1 MQFFALIL
9 VNVAM
14 FAIFYLLVSLK
25 LERKATEF
33 REKRMRRIMEEM
45 ISEFNET
52 AERNISILENRIN
65 TLRRLLKISGE
76 VSSLDVRL
84 MDDASL
90 GTIERKKTST
100 DTQSIVFSQQA
111 HERIVNTT
119 SPRPNTG
126 ELLKVLIHDGA
137 DAISK
142 TFKNILCRARGVA
155 TGTELTSGANEVKQG
170 CQEKTQKKEGA
181 PHHEKMAEVDF
192 EKAVINGM
200 RETGKHTK
208 SDDNEELAA
217 LFSATKDKY
226 ALVSDLYARGYSI
239 EAISRSSGI
248 PQGEIRLVLN
258 LGMQ

>member
-9 VNVAM
+9 INIAM
-14 FAIFYLLVSLK
+14 FAIFYLLISLK

-45 ISEFNET
+45 INEFNET

-84 MDDASL
+84 MDDMPSAAK
-90 GTIERKKTST
+90 EEKKSPA
-100 DTQSIVFSQQA
+100 DRNPKVFSEEA
-111 HERIVNTT
+111 HSRMMTASAT
-119 SPRPNTG
+119 KPNTG
-126 ELLKVLIHDGA
+126 GLLKAFIQDGA

-142 TFKNILCRARGVA
+142 GFKTFLHRTRSASIKDQFAVSETFLGS
-155 TGTELTSGANEVKQG
+155 TS
-170 CQEKTQKKEGA
+170 
-181 PHHEKMAEVDF
+181 HEKEMMKKVGQYHQKTRDDD
-192 EKAVINGM
+192 AVAAIDH
-200 RETGKHTK
+200 KK
-208 SDDNEELAA
+208 NEFQNDEDLTA
-217 LFSATKDKY
+217 LFSAAGDKY

-239 EAISRSSGI
+239 ESIARSSGI

>member
-1 MQFFALIL
+1 MQFFALIMI
-9 VNVAM
+9 NIAM
-14 FAIFYLLVSLK
+14 FAIFYLLISLK

-45 ISEFNET
+45 INEFNET

-84 MDDASL
+84 MDDMPSAAK
-90 GTIERKKTST
+90 EEKKSPA
-100 DTQSIVFSQQA
+100 DRNPKVFSDEA
-111 HERIVNTT
+111 HRKMMNTSAT
-119 SPRPNTG
+119 KPNTG
-126 ELLKVLIHDGA
+126 ELLRSFIQNGA

-142 TFKNILCRARGVA
+142 GFKNILHRTRNASIKDEFAVSE
-155 TGTELTSGANEVKQG
+155 TILESTSP
-170 CQEKTQKKEGA
+170 EKGMMNKDVQYHQKKKDDDAGA
-181 PHHEKMAEVDF
+181 AIDHKKNEF
-192 EKAVINGM
+192 QN
-200 RETGKHTK
+200 
-208 SDDNEELAA
+208 NEELAA
-217 LFSATKDKY
+217 LFSAAGDKY

-239 EAISRSSGI
+239 ESIARSSGI

>member
-1 MQFFALIL
+1 MQFFALIMI
-9 VNVAM
+9 NIAM
-14 FAIFYLLVSLK
+14 FAIFYLLISLK

-45 ISEFNET
+45 INEFNET

-84 MDDASL
+84 MDDAPSE
-90 GTIERKKTST
+90 TNRRSKTPMDSH
-100 DTQSIVFSQQA
+100 SNVFSEEA
-111 HERIVNTT
+111 HDKIIHTASQKQNAR
-119 SPRPNTG
+119 

-142 TFKNILCRARGVA
+142 TIKNIRNRAHSGAAEAELISGKNDAMDGYQEKAKNKDGVA
-155 TGTELTSGANEVKQG
+155 NHAKHAESEYDSAAVTGQKEAGKNVKL
-170 CQEKTQKKEGA
+170 
-181 PHHEKMAEVDF
+181 H
-192 EKAVINGM
+192 
-200 RETGKHTK
+200 
-208 SDDNEELAA
+208 DNEDLAA
-217 LFSATKDKY
+217 LFSATGDKY

-239 EAISRSSGI
+239 ELISRSSGI